1 MTFSEEDVEARKRFE
16 TEQSEVWDKYR
27 KVQEAQPD
35 YDKQFGRSFDYPRYT
50 DKYDTNTEF
59 SLRELLLLIWWGK
72 FKKGRLT
79 TTKIPKYFIFTYN
92 LNVQKVIDKGW
103 LVQKDD

>member
-16 TEQSEVWDKYR
+16 TEQSEVW
-27 KVQEAQPD
+27 
-35 YDKQFGRSFDYPRYT
+35 

-79 TTKIPKYFIFTYN
+79 TAKIPKYFIFTYN